1 MINWP
6 GALNIRPLGGSL
18 FTLPSTDKG
27 ISALYPALSRSLYPF
42 LALLLLL
49 PAVAGAFSF
58 GSASDGPLPVEEVFK
73 LRSELGPPGEI
84 TLEWEIQP
92 DYYLYRDKI
101 EIGLPEQLQLVD
113 RREPE
118 GEMKEDPLFGAVEV
132 YHNRAR
138 VDLLLG
144 HRPGESDT
152 GTISV
157 TYQGCWEGG
166 VCYPPVTE
174 RLQLSNLPPAPGLAW
189 AEPAGPDGTAGAAG
203 AEQPFVSEQDRFASL
218 LFAGNWLWMVGA
230 FFLAGLALSF
240 TPCVLPMI
248 PILSGI
254 IAGQGDRVS
263 TPRAFMLSLVYVLA
277 MALTYTLA
285 GVLTGLFG
293 ANLQASLQ
301 QPWIIVAFSAVFV
314 LLALSMFGFY
324 ELQLPSALQTR
335 LSSVSHRQRGG
346 TLLGVAVMGLLS
358 ALIVGPCMAAPLAGA
373 LIYIGHSGDPFLGGS
388 ALFALSLGM
397 GVPLLLVGASAG
409 RLLPR
414 AGSWM
419 EGVRA
424 GFGVILLLLAVWMLD
439 RILATEI
446 TMLLT
451 GLILLVSAVY
461 LRALDR
467 LPERSGGWQRF
478 WKGVGLVLLLYGAAL
493 LIGVLAG
500 NQSLLYPLRGV
511 VAAGGQTQAGA
522 KLPFTTI
529 KTESE
534 LDGILRQ
541 AQANGEPVLL
551 DFYADWCI
559 SCIEL
564 EYVTFADPAVRRALI
579 PFRLVKLDLTAH
591 DDAARA
597 LYERFSING
606 PPALMFY
613 DASGQLRP
621 ELTLIGVIEPEAFV
635 AQTRRVKF

>member
-1 MINWP
+1 
-6 GALNIRPLGGSL
+6 
-18 FTLPSTDKG
+18 
-27 ISALYPALSRSLYPF
+27 
-42 LALLLLL
+42 
-49 PAVAGAFSF
+49 
-58 GSASDGPLPVEEVFK
+58 
-73 LRSELGPPGEI
+73 
-84 TLEWEIQP
+84 
-92 DYYLYRDKI
+92 
-101 EIGLPEQLQLVD
+101 
-113 RREPE
+113 
-118 GEMKEDPLFGAVEV
+118 
-132 YHNRAR
+132 
-138 VDLLLG
+138 
-144 HRPGESDT
+144 
-152 GTISV
+152 
-157 TYQGCWEGG
+157 
-166 VCYPPVTE
+166 
-174 RLQLSNLPPAPGLAW
+174 
-189 AEPAGPDGTAGAAG
+189 
-203 AEQPFVSEQDRFASL
+203 
-218 LFAGNWLWMVGA
+218 
-230 FFLAGLALSF
+230 
-240 TPCVLPMI
+240 
-248 PILSGI
+248 
-254 IAGQGDRVS
+254 
-263 TPRAFMLSLVYVLA
+263 
-277 MALTYTLA
+277 
-285 GVLTGLFG
+285 
-293 ANLQASLQ
+293 
-301 QPWIIVAFSAVFV
+301 
-314 LLALSMFGFY
+314 
-324 ELQLPSALQTR
+324 
-335 LSSVSHRQRGG
+335 
-346 TLLGVAVMGLLS
+346 
-358 ALIVGPCMAAPLAGA
+358 
-373 LIYIGHSGDPFLGGS
+373 LGGS

-419 EGVRA
+419 EGVKA